1 MNFLLTSFLNE
12 EDGAITVDWVVLTAA
27 IVGLGLAVLAAVGD
41 GTMSLADRLGLLL
54 GQMTISTY

>member
-1 MNFLLTSFLNE
+1 MTKFLMFFMRE

-27 IVGLGLAVLAAVGD
+27 IIGLGLAVLASVGD

-54 GQMTISTY
+54 SQMTIATY